1 MARQSAPTR
10 TEWRSVARLLAMAPF
25 CSYGHRVWRAAA
37 SLASALLLAGCMPAA
52 APIQSEALRLADGLS
67 RDFLY
72 HHRLCPAG
80 FGAEGELLVAA
91 RSDAYLSGLDT
102 IARAYAVPVR
112 LTEASAD
119 ELEVL
124 IERLVAATDRSTRLD
139 HRNLDANGDS
149 ETDVRELAVQPPVVR
164 YVNLLLREGLE
175 AGASDIH
182 LTSEAD
188 GEFAVRF
195 RRDGVLVAP
204 AISAP
209 SNPEAVVSRLKL
221 LAELD
226 ISERR
231 RPQDGRIR
239 IRGELG
245 ALDLRVSCVP
255 TLHGESVVLRLLDR
269 GHDPQALESLGLAG
283 ARLKLFRSMVQRRH
297 GLVLVTGPTGSGKTT
312 TLYAALRERRRDTE
326 RVVTVEDPVEY
337 RVDGVVQVPTHAS
350 AGVTMS
356 SALRAILRQDPDVI
370 MVGELRDH
378 ETAELAV
385 QAALTGHLVLSTL
398 HTTDAVGAIPR
409 LLDLGIPAYLVAATL
424 EGVLAQR
431 LVRRLCQECR
441 PTRTSGELYGTHCE
455 SCRGTGYSGRVGV
468 FETFMV
474 SAALRDAI
482 APGATRSTLMELI
495 SSEGF
500 VDLHADAEER
510 VAQGV
515 TTADEVARVL
525 GV

>member
-1 MARQSAPTR
+1 MGTIAT
-10 TEWRSVARLLAMAPF
+10 
-25 CSYGHRVWRAAA
+25 
-37 SLASALLLAGCMPAA
+37 ALP
-52 APIQSEALRLADGLS
+52 ETLRLADGLS

-72 HHRLCPAG
+72 HHRLCPTG
-80 FGAEGELLVAA
+80 IGAAGELIVAT
-91 RSDAYLSGLDT
+91 RSDAYLSGLEVL
-102 IARAYAVPVR
+102 ASAYGRRVR
-112 LTEASAD
+112 LTPASAD
-119 ELEVL
+119 DLEVH
-124 IERLVAATDRSTRLD
+124 IERLVAAADRNAHLD
-139 HRNLDANGDS
+139 ERDLEAGVDS
-149 ETDVRELAVQPPVVR
+149 ETDVRALAVQPPVVR
-164 YVNLLLREGLE
+164 YVSLLIREGLE
-175 AGASDIH
+175 ADASDIH

-195 RRDGVLVAP
+195 RRDGVLIAP
-204 AISAP
+204 MVSAP
-209 SNPEAVVSRLKL
+209 SRPEAVISRLKL

-255 TLHGESVVLRLLDR
+255 TLHGESVVLRLLNK
-269 GHDPQALESLGLAG
+269 GHESQKLDALGLQG
-283 ARLKLFRSMVQRRH
+283 TRLAVFRSMVQQKS

-312 TLYAALRERRRDTE
+312 TLYAALRTRRHDTE
-326 RVVTVEDPVEY
+326 RIITVEDPVEY

-385 QAALTGHLVLSTL
+385 QAALTGHLVLSSL
-398 HTTDAVGAIPR
+398 HTTDAIGAVPR

-431 LVRRLCQECR
+431 LVRRLC
-441 PTRTSGELYGTHCE
+441 PELSPSRSAGVREHDACE
-455 SCRGTGYSGRVGV
+455 VCRGTGYAGRIGV
-468 FETFMV
+468 FETFRV
-474 SAALRDAI
+474 SMALRDAI
-482 APGATRSTLMELI
+482 VPGVTRSTLLDVI
-495 SSEGF
+495 TSEGF
-500 VDLHADAEER
+500 SDLRADAAAR
-510 VAQGV
+510 VADEV
-515 TTADEVARVL
+515 TDAAEVARVL